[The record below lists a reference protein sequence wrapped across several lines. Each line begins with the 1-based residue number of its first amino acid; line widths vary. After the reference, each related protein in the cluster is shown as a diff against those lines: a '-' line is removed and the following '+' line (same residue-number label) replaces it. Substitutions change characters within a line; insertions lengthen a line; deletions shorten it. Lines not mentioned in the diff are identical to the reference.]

1 MRLTGLSHLLV
12 EQLAI
17 IAALLAYL
25 TGIVSVRPH
34 PIPPE
39 DPFATQEQGR
49 NHGTADKP
57 IEKVVLV
64 IIDALRTDHLALT
77 NQPLMPH
84 MYDLLT
90 RGKAYGFVLH
100 TATPTVTLPRI
111 KSLVT
116 GSIPGFMDIITNFG
130 AGELVDDNLIQRWVD
145 AGKRIHFYGDNTW
158 LSLFPKQF
166 TKYDAVT
173 SFFVSDY
180 TEVDRNVT
188 RHIPNE
194 MKSDDWDVLILHY
207 LGLDH
212 IGHLEGPMSSLIGP
226 KLLEMDRV
234 LHDIQQGLQKKEKPY
249 LVLVCGDHGMS
260 DAGGHGG
267 SSHSEVTTSAMLFSN
282 TFGKV
287 MGGKPREVK
296 QVDVASTLAFLT
308 NVEVPE
314 GNVGRPITE
323 VVSHLDIKKRM
334 LLHHNA
340 AKQLLSVARGS
351 GLSVNHD
358 NADLLFE
365 EATKLHKEVLEKLN
379 KDPPD
384 EDYKESEAKRVL
396 KFYQEC
402 EQMASDALTSK
413 LQSYDLPTIF
423 SSTIIV
429 IMVLTVSVWRMCT
442 GVLFT
447 DNISGISIICCAGC
461 TLLLWLLSCAATTNS
476 HICHLLR
483 PTPWLLTVSII
494 YIMVMVSQV
503 FHARLPE
510 PNQEQL
516 VPSSSGVGTPP
527 STDSQPQ
534 TITASANANCVR
546 FLRNSESPN
555 FMDFMKFAAQRD
567 ADIDP
572 QNIMFLESDKR
583 ESTLRQYDSAVKKLA
598 VFLRDSNAQ
607 TMTTNLTISF
617 FRSLFEKGLAASTIT
632 TAKSAFKKIFQF
644 GFKIDLTDSYFTS
657 IPKAC
662 ARLRPTERLKSVSWF
677 LNDVLE
683 LASDTNSS
691 SCDYLSLLRKTLFLI
706 SLASGARIS
715 ELSALSRDPGHVE
728 FLPSGEVLL
737 SPDRQFLA
745 KIEDPIDSS
754 SCYNVISYFFFQRNG
769 GLESVSYFLLIG
781 TGFHIISL
789 LGTSLVEEEH
799 QTLYFLTT
807 SLHFSLIVK
816 LLIQGMKPL
825 QMYHSKAQGKE
836 RLPYEADVDTSEGEL
851 PTSVGK
857 KGKRESVLQK
867 LRKSPHKIVVLL
879 IISVTLSRLMRSWN
893 STGDKWKH
901 LEDLGD
907 GIRASGSSMLALVVL
922 SGLVVAIF
930 LFSETCLPLV
940 LVTCGC
946 IFGRHFQWSGKSSEF
961 GVLEAQI
968 SYLVLFIL
976 FVYGLLRAGL
986 ITCKA
991 HDSKLQKLPDVY
1003 DPEEEKISI
1012 VLKYTYAT
1020 VCLLCLLLQRADNVG
1035 LISLVFLQNHIVSAV
1050 LCKLVTHCIISKK
1063 MAALAINWLAF
1074 AHFFYQGNSNSLTT
1088 IDISA
1093 GFVGVTS
1100 YHPVLHGILIATQTF
1115 GGSFL
1120 TYLSYLTH
1128 IISKDGQKERWQQP
1142 LYVWW
1147 AVRLAT
1153 ISLYL
1158 INVTFQRHHL
1168 FIWSVF
1174 TPKLL
1179 YEGAHLLVLCILT
1192 FFMWGVEKICTI
1204 LEVSYRFE

>member
-39 DPFATQEQGR
+39 DPFPTQEQGR
-49 NHGTADKP
+49 GPGTADKP

-64 IIDALRTDHLALT
+64 IIDAWRTDHLVLT
-77 NQPLMPH
+77 DQPLMPH

-166 TKYDAVT
+166 TKYDGVT

-282 TFGKV
+282 TFGKA

-340 AKQLLSVARGS
+340 AKQLLGVARGS

-442 GVLFT
+442 GALFT

-483 PTPWLLTVSII
+483 PTPWLLTVAII

-510 PNQEQL
+510 PNQ
-516 VPSSSGVGTPP
+516 
-527 STDSQPQ
+527 
-534 TITASANANCVR
+534 
-546 FLRNSESPN
+546 
-555 FMDFMKFAAQRD
+555 
-567 ADIDP
+567 
-572 QNIMFLESDKR
+572 
-583 ESTLRQYDSAVKKLA
+583 
-598 VFLRDSNAQ
+598 
-607 TMTTNLTISF
+607 
-617 FRSLFEKGLAASTIT
+617 
-632 TAKSAFKKIFQF
+632 
-644 GFKIDLTDSYFTS
+644 
-657 IPKAC
+657 
-662 ARLRPTERLKSVSWF
+662 
-677 LNDVLE
+677 
-683 LASDTNSS
+683 
-691 SCDYLSLLRKTLFLI
+691 
-706 SLASGARIS
+706 
-715 ELSALSRDPGHVE
+715 
-728 FLPSGEVLL
+728 
-737 SPDRQFLA
+737 
-745 KIEDPIDSS
+745 
-754 SCYNVISYFFFQRNG
+754 RNG
-769 GLESVSYFLLIG
+769 GLENVSYFLLIG

-807 SLHFSLIVK
+807 SLHFSFILK
-816 LLIQGMKPL
+816 LLIQGMRPL

-857 KGKRESVLQK
+857 KGKRESMVQK
-867 LRKSPHKIVVLL
+867 LRKSPLKIVVLL

-907 GIRASGSSMLALVVL
+907 GIRASGSSVLALVVL

-930 LFSETCLPLV
+930 LFSQTCLPLV

-946 IFGRHFQWSGKSSEF
+946 IFGRHFQWSGKSSEL
-961 GVLEAQI
+961 GIIEAQI

-976 FVYGLLRAGL
+976 FVYGLLKAGL

-991 HDSKLQKLPDVY
+991 HDSKSQKLPDVY

-1050 LCKLVTHCIISKK
+1050 LCKLVTHGIISKK

-1100 YHPVLHGILIATQTF
+1100 YRPVLHGILIATQTF

-1192 FFMWGVEKICTI
+1192 FFMWAVEKICTI

>member
-12 EQLAI
+12 EQIAI

-34 PIPPE
+34 PVPPE
-39 DPFATQEQGR
+39 DPHPFSTQEQGR
-49 NHGTADKP
+49 EPEKGEKA

-64 IIDALRTDHLALT
+64 IIDALRTDHLVLT
-77 NQPLMPH
+77 PQPLMPH
-84 MYDLLT
+84 MYDLLKN
-90 RGKAYGFVLH
+90 GKAYGFVLH

-116 GSIPGFMDIITNFG
+116 GSIPGFMDVITNFG

-145 AGKRIHFYGDNTW
+145 AGKRIHFFGDNTW
-158 LSLFPKQF
+158 LSLFPKHF
-166 TKYDAVT
+166 TRYDGVT

-180 TEVDRNVT
+180 TEVDGNVS
-188 RHIPNE
+188 RHIVNE
-194 MKSDDWDVLILHY
+194 MRSDDWDVLIMHY

-226 KLLEMDRV
+226 KLLEMDRI
-234 LHDIQQGLQKKEKPY
+234 LHEIHQGLQRKEKPY

-267 SSHSEVTTSAMLFSN
+267 SSHSEVTTSAMLFSD
-282 TFGKV
+282 TFGKITRS
-287 MGGKPREVK
+287 KPREVK

-314 GNVGRPITE
+314 GNVGCPITE
-323 VVSHLDIKKRM
+323 VVSHFGIKKRM
-334 LLHHNA
+334 MLHHNA
-340 AKQLLSVARGS
+340 AKQLLGVARGS
-351 GLSVNHD
+351 GVRVNHD

-365 EATKLHKEVLEKLN
+365 EATKLHQEVLEKMD
-379 KDPPD
+379 KESPD
-384 EDYKESEAKRVL
+384 EAYIDSVSKRVL
-396 KFYQEC
+396 KFYQGC

-423 SSTIIV
+423 ASTIIV
-429 IMVLTVSVWRMCT
+429 IMVLTVSIWRMFT
-442 GVLFT
+442 GALFT
-447 DNISGISIICCAGC
+447 DNISGISILCCAGC

-476 HICHLLR
+476 HICHLFR
-483 PTPWLLTVSII
+483 PTPWLLTVAII

-503 FHARLPE
+503 FRARLPE
-510 PNQEQL
+510 P
-516 VPSSSGVGTPP
+516 G
-527 STDSQPQ
+527 
-534 TITASANANCVR
+534 
-546 FLRNSESPN
+546 
-555 FMDFMKFAAQRD
+555 QRD
-567 ADIDP
+567 
-572 QNIMFLESDKR
+572 
-583 ESTLRQYDSAVKKLA
+583 
-598 VFLRDSNAQ
+598 
-607 TMTTNLTISF
+607 
-617 FRSLFEKGLAASTIT
+617 
-632 TAKSAFKKIFQF
+632 
-644 GFKIDLTDSYFTS
+644 
-657 IPKAC
+657 
-662 ARLRPTERLKSVSWF
+662 
-677 LNDVLE
+677 
-683 LASDTNSS
+683 
-691 SCDYLSLLRKTLFLI
+691 
-706 SLASGARIS
+706 
-715 ELSALSRDPGHVE
+715 
-728 FLPSGEVLL
+728 
-737 SPDRQFLA
+737 
-745 KIEDPIDSS
+745 
-754 SCYNVISYFFFQRNG
+754 G
-769 GLESVSYFLLIG
+769 GLEIVSYFLLIG
-781 TGFHIISL
+781 TGLHTVSL

-807 SLHFSLIVK
+807 SLHFSFILK
-816 LLIQGMKPL
+816 LLIQGMRPL
-825 QMYHSKAQGKE
+825 QRYHSKVQGREKSPFE
-836 RLPYEADVDTSEGEL
+836 VDVDSSEGEL
-851 PTSVGK
+851 PTSLGK
-857 KGKRESVLQK
+857 KDKQESFLQK
-867 LRKSPHKIVVLL
+867 LRKSPYKIVVLL
-879 IISVTLSRLMRSWN
+879 IISVVLSRLMRSWN

-907 GIRASGSSMLALVVL
+907 DIRASGSSVLALVVL
-922 SGLVVAIF
+922 SGLVVTIF
-930 LFSETCLPLV
+930 LFSQTCLPLV
-940 LVTCGC
+940 LVSCGC
-946 IFGRHFQWSGKSSEF
+946 IFGRHFQWSGKSSEL
-961 GVLEAQI
+961 GTVEAQI
-968 SYLVLFIL
+968 SYLVLFVL
-976 FVYGLLRAGL
+976 FISGLLKAGL

-991 HDSKLQKLPDVY
+991 QDSKSQKLLDVY

-1012 VLKYTYAT
+1012 VLKHSYAT
-1020 VCLLCLLLQRADNVG
+1020 ICLLCLLLQRADNVG

-1063 MAALAINWLAF
+1063 MAALAVNWLAF

-1088 IDISA
+1088 VDISA

-1100 YHPVLHGILIATQTF
+1100 YRPVIHGFLIATQTF

-1158 INVTFQRHHL
+1158 VNVTFQRHHL

-1179 YEGAHLLVLCILT
+1179 YEGAHLLVLCVLT
-1192 FFMWGVEKICTI
+1192 LFMWSVEKICTI